1 MLETFAGVLLF
12 FGDSVAPGSEV
23 ERGDGG
29 SLGAESAGAAGTR
42 GSSASAWDDATMPAK
57 SAASETKAADR
68 RWLTL
73 DSIGDVGF

>member
-1 MLETFAGVLLF
+1 
-12 FGDSVAPGSEV
+12 
-23 ERGDGG
+23 
-29 SLGAESAGAAGTR
+29 
-42 GSSASAWDDATMPAK
+42 MPAK